1 MYLFFLGTLEQRQ
14 PRSSALQ
21 QRQSRE
27 TTEDL
32 IDPANNSKNG
42 VEEKKEIQTEIQT
55 AIKPSHQTHD
65 ERITNFRLKT
75 LSRDVKYAGKI
86 LFLRII
92 CYSSH

>member
-1 MYLFFLGTLEQRQ
+1 MYPFFLGTLEQRQ

-27 TTEDL
+27 TAEDL

-42 VEEKKEIQTEIQT
+42 MEEMEKEIQTD
-55 AIKPSHQTHD
+55 IKTHE

-75 LSRDVKYAGKI
+75 LNKDVKYAGMVFFFKI
-86 LFLRII
+86 VLTKYDL
-92 CYSSH
+92 